1 MEDEK
6 TADQGRT
13 SRPFLCVLCLISHY
27 YANKIYWRIIGRDS
41 TRPLEAA
48 AKAKRAGG
56 FSIANAAPAPRPR
69 RCTMTWQWLHLEAKK
84 LDPATIFLISDSR

>member
-27 YANKIYWRIIGRDS
+27 YANKIYWRIIERDS
-41 TRPLEAA
+41 TRPLLAGGSSWFGGGAA
-48 AKAKRAGG
+48 ARTL
-56 FSIANAAPAPRPR
+56 PWR
-69 RCTMTWQWLHLEAKK
+69 WLHLEAKK